1 LRRGS
6 VFPFSQ
12 RDPSTT
18 YSVVV
23 LDQYIVVYGV
33 LRDSLVETMKA
44 AIAPL
49 AERGLSMAKYVL
61 ALDQGT
67 TSSRAIVFDHDGAIV
82 SVAQQEFPQIYPS
95 PGLVEHDP
103 EAIWSSQLAVAH
115 EAMKKAGA
123 SAADVAAIGITN
135 QRETAIVW
143 EKSTG
148 KPVFN
153 AIVWQS
159 RLTVPICDALKAK
172 GFDKEIR
179 ERTGLVTDA
188 YFSGTKVKWI
198 LDNVPGAREKADRG
212 ELLFGNVDTFLMWR
226 LSKGRVFA
234 TDPSNASRTLLYNIY
249 KGQWDDVIL
258 NELGIPRSMLPTVM
272 PSSGVFGETD
282 PEFFGAAI
290 KMAGDAGDQQAA
302 TFGQACYEVG
312 MAKNTYGTGCFMLM
326 NTGEKGV
333 PSQNGLLT
341 TLAWGIDSKTYYA
354 LEGAIFITGAA
365 VQWLRDGLGVIKQSV
380 DVEALADTVPDN
392 GGVYLVPAFVGL
404 GAPYW
409 DPYARGTI
417 IGLTRG
423 STVGHIARATLES
436 MCYQTR
442 DVLEAMTADSKVDLK
457 TLRVDGG
464 AVVNNLLMQF
474 QADIL
479 GVPVQRP
486 KVAETTALG
495 AAYLA
500 GLAVG
505 FWGSQEEVAEHWA
518 IDRTFEPQMSADQ
531 REKLYAGWKRAVER
545 SRNWEQA

>member
-1 LRRGS
+1 
-6 VFPFSQ
+6 
-12 RDPSTT
+12 
-18 YSVVV
+18 
-23 LDQYIVVYGV
+23 
-33 LRDSLVETMKA
+33 
-44 AIAPL
+44 
-49 AERGLSMAKYVL
+49 MAKYIL

-67 TSSRAIVFDHDGAIV
+67 TSSRAILFNHDGAIV
-82 SVAQQEFPQIYPS
+82 SVAQQEFPQIYPA

-103 EAIWSSQLAVAH
+103 EAIWSSQLAVAR
-115 EAMKKAGA
+115 EAIRLAGA
-123 SAADVAAIGITN
+123 SATDIAAIGITN

-159 RLTVPICDALKAK
+159 RLTVPICDELKAK

-179 ERTGLVTDA
+179 NRTGLVTDA

-226 LSKGRVFA
+226 LSRGRIHA
-234 TDPSNASRTLLYNIY
+234 TDYSNASRTLLFNIY
-249 KGQWDDVIL
+249 TGQWDDVIL
-258 NELGIPRSMLPTVM
+258 KELGVPHSMLPTVM

-282 PEFFGAAI
+282 AEFFGAPI
-290 KMAGDAGDQQAA
+290 RMAGDAGDQQAA

-326 NTGEKGV
+326 NTGSKGV

-341 TLAWGIDSKTYYA
+341 TIGWGLGEPTNAQITYA

-365 VQWLRDGLGVIKQSV
+365 VQWLRDGLGVIKQSG
-380 DVEALADTVPDN
+380 DVEALAGTVSDN
-392 GGVYLVPAFVGL
+392 GGVYMVPAFVGL

-409 DPYARGTI
+409 DPNARGTI

-423 STVGHIARATLES
+423 STAAHIARATLES

-442 DVLEAMTADSKVDLK
+442 EVLEAMEADSSVSLK

-500 GLAVG
+500 GIAVG
-505 FWGSQEEVAEHWA
+505 FWSSAQEVASQWA
-518 IDRTFEPQMSADQ
+518 IDRTFEPHMSADQ
-531 REKLYAGWKRAVER
+531 RDSLYKSWKKAVQR
-545 SRNWEQA
+545 SLNWE

>member
-1 LRRGS
+1 
-6 VFPFSQ
+6 
-12 RDPSTT
+12 
-18 YSVVV
+18 
-23 LDQYIVVYGV
+23 
-33 LRDSLVETMKA
+33 
-44 AIAPL
+44 
-49 AERGLSMAKYVL
+49 MAKYVL

-67 TSSRAIVFDHDGAIV
+67 TSSRAIVFNHDGAIV
-82 SVAQQEFPQIYPS
+82 SVAQQEFPQIYPA

-103 EAIWSSQLAVAH
+103 EAIWSSQLAVAQ

-123 SAADVAAIGITN
+123 SASDIVALGITN

-143 EKSTG
+143 DKNTG

-159 RLTVPICDALKAK
+159 RLTVPICDELKAK

-198 LDNVPGAREKADRG
+198 LDNVPGVREKAERG
-212 ELLFGNVDTFLMWR
+212 DALFGNVDTFLMWR
-226 LSKGRVFA
+226 LSRGRVHA
-234 TDPSNASRTLLYNIY
+234 TDPSNASRTLMYNIY
-249 KGQWDDVIL
+249 KGDWDDVIL
-258 NELGIPRSMLPTVM
+258 RELGVPRAMLPTVG
-272 PSSGVFGETD
+272 PSSGVFGESD
-282 PEFFGAAI
+282 PEFFGGAI

-312 MAKNTYGTGCFMLM
+312 MSKNTFGTGNFMLM
-326 NTGEKGV
+326 NTGTKGV

-341 TLAWGIDSKTYYA
+341 TIGWGIGGQTIYC
-354 LEGAIFITGAA
+354 LEGSIFITGAA
-365 VQWLRDGLGVIKQSV
+365 VQWLRDSLGVIKNSG
-380 DVEALADTVPDN
+380 DVEALASSVPDN
-392 GGVYLVPAFVGL
+392 GGVYFVPAFVGL

-409 DPYARGTI
+409 DSYARGTI
-417 IGLTRG
+417 VGLTRG
-423 STVGHIARATLES
+423 STAGNIARATLES

-442 DVLEAMTADSKVDLK
+442 DVQEAMTADSGVHMT

-464 AVVNNLLMQF
+464 AVVNNLLMQA

-500 GLAVG
+500 GLATG
-505 FWGSQEEVAEHWA
+505 FWSSQEEVAEHWA
-518 IDRTFEPQMSADQ
+518 IDRTFEPKMSADQ
-531 REKLYAGWKRAVER
+531 REKLYADWKRAVER
-545 SRNWEQA
+545 SMHWEQA

>member
-1 LRRGS
+1 M
-6 VFPFSQ
+6 V
-12 RDPSTT
+12 
-18 YSVVV
+18 
-23 LDQYIVVYGV
+23 
-33 LRDSLVETMKA
+33 
-44 AIAPL
+44 
-49 AERGLSMAKYVL
+49 KYVL

-67 TSSRAIVFDHDGAIV
+67 TSSRAIVFDHDGSIV
-82 SVAQQEFPQIYPS
+82 SVAQQEFPQIYPA

-103 EAIWSSQLAVAH
+103 EAIWSSQLAVARQALQ
-115 EAMKKAGA
+115 EANA
-123 SAADVAAIGITN
+123 SAADIAALGITN
-135 QRETAIVW
+135 QRETALVW

-198 LDNVPGAREKADRG
+198 LDNIPGVREQAQRG
-212 ELLFGNVDTFLMWR
+212 EVLFGNVDTFLMWR
-226 LSKGRVFA
+226 LSKGHVHA

-249 KGQWDDVIL
+249 QGDWDDVIL
-258 NELGIPRSMLPTVM
+258 DELEIPRVMLPTVM
-272 PSSGVFGETD
+272 PSSGAFGETD
-282 PEFFGAAI
+282 PEFFGGPI

-302 TFGQACYEVG
+302 TFGQTCYEVG
-312 MAKNTYGTGCFMLM
+312 MAKNTYGTGSFMLM
-326 NTGEKGV
+326 NTGSTGV
-333 PSQNGLLT
+333 PSHSGLLT
-341 TLAWGIDSKTYYA
+341 TIAWGIGDQITYA
-354 LEGAIFITGAA
+354 LEGSIFITGAA
-365 VQWLRDGLGVIKQSV
+365 VQWLRDGLKAITTSA
-380 DVEALADTVPDN
+380 DVEALAGTVPDN

-417 IGLTRG
+417 VGLTRG
-423 STVGHIARATLES
+423 STIGHIARATLES

-442 DVLEAMTADSKVDLK
+442 DVLEAMTTDSGVHVK

-505 FWGSQEEVAEHWA
+505 FWGSTRDLAEHWA
-518 IDRTFEPQMSADQ
+518 VDRTFEPQMAQAQ
-531 REKLYAGWKRAVER
+531 REELYANWKRAVER
-545 SRNWEQA
+545 SLNWEQPKEHR

>member
-1 LRRGS
+1 
-6 VFPFSQ
+6 
-12 RDPSTT
+12 
-18 YSVVV
+18 
-23 LDQYIVVYGV
+23 
-33 LRDSLVETMKA
+33 
-44 AIAPL
+44 
-49 AERGLSMAKYVL
+49 MAKYVL

-67 TSSRAIVFDHDGAIV
+67 TSSRAIVFNHDGAIV

-103 EAIWSSQLAVAH
+103 EAIWSSQLTVAQ
-115 EAMKKAGA
+115 EAMGKAGA
-123 SAADVAAIGITN
+123 SASDIAAIGITN

-143 EKSTG
+143 DKHTG
-148 KPVFN
+148 KAVFN

-172 GFDKEIR
+172 GFDKELR

-198 LDNVPGAREKADRG
+198 LDNVPGVREKAERG
-212 ELLFGNVDTFLMWR
+212 DVLFGNVDTFLMWR
-226 LSKGRVFA
+226 LSKGRVHA

-249 KGQWDDVIL
+249 KGDWDEVIL
-258 NELGIPRSMLPTVM
+258 RELGIPRAMLPTVM
-272 PSSGVFGETD
+272 PSSGIFGETD
-282 PEFFGAAI
+282 AEFFGAPI

-302 TFGQACYEVG
+302 TFGQACFEVG

-326 NTGEKGV
+326 NTGTKGV
-333 PSQNGLLT
+333 PSNNGLLT
-341 TLAWGIDSKTYYA
+341 TIGWGANKQVIYA
-354 LEGAIFITGAA
+354 LEGSIFITGAA
-365 VQWLRDGLGVIKQSV
+365 VQWLRDSLRAIKTSG
-380 DVEALADTVPDN
+380 DVEALASEVPDN
-392 GGVYLVPAFVGL
+392 GGVYMVPAFVGL

-409 DPYARGTI
+409 DSYARGTI

-423 STVGHIARATLES
+423 STVAHIARATLES

-442 DVLEAMTADSKVDLK
+442 DVLTAMTADSGVNVK

-464 AVVNNLLMQF
+464 AVVNNTLMQF

-505 FWGSQEEVAEHWA
+505 FWSGQQEVAEQWA
-518 IDRTFEPQMSADQ
+518 IDRTFEPQMNSSQ
-531 REKLYAGWKRAVER
+531 REELYAGWKRAVER
-545 SRNWEQA
+545 SLGWEQPSAS

>member
-1 LRRGS
+1 
-6 VFPFSQ
+6 
-12 RDPSTT
+12 
-18 YSVVV
+18 
-23 LDQYIVVYGV
+23 
-33 LRDSLVETMKA
+33 
-44 AIAPL
+44 
-49 AERGLSMAKYVL
+49 MAKYVL

-67 TSSRAIVFDHDGAIV
+67 TSSRAILFDHEGAIA

-103 EAIWSSQLAVAH
+103 EAIWSSQLAVAQ
-115 EAMKKAGA
+115 EAIKKANANA
-123 SAADVAAIGITN
+123 SDIAALGITN

-143 EKSTG
+143 EKATG

-159 RLTVPICDALKAK
+159 RLTVPICEELTAK

-179 ERTGLVTDA
+179 NRTGLVTDA

-212 ELLFGNVDTFLMWR
+212 ELAFGTVDTFLMWH
-226 LSKGRVFA
+226 LSKGRIHA
-234 TDPSNASRTLLYNIY
+234 IDPSNASRTLLYNIY
-249 KGQWDDVIL
+249 ENKWDDVIL
-258 NELGIPRSMLPTVM
+258 NELGIPHSMLPTVM

-282 PEFFGAAI
+282 AEFFGAPI
-290 KMAGDAGDQQAA
+290 KIAGDAGDQQAA
-302 TFGQACYEVG
+302 TFGQACYDVG
-312 MAKNTYGTGCFMLM
+312 MAKNTYGTGSFMLL
-326 NTGEKGV
+326 NTGEKAV
-333 PSQNGLLT
+333 PSKNQLLT
-341 TLAWGIDSKTYYA
+341 TIGWGIGNKTIYC

-365 VQWLRDGLGVIKQSV
+365 VQWLRDGLKAITASS
-380 DVEALADTVPDN
+380 DVEALASSVPDN

-409 DPYARGTI
+409 DPYARGTVV
-417 IGLTRG
+417 GLSRG
-423 STVGHIARATLES
+423 STMGNVARATLES
-436 MCYQTR
+436 MCYQSR
-442 DVLEAMTADSKVDLK
+442 DVLEAMNADSGVDLK

-505 FWGSQEEVAEHWA
+505 FWQSQQEVAEHWA
-518 IDRTFEPQMSADQ
+518 LDRTFEPRMSADQ
-531 REKLYAGWKRAVER
+531 REELYAYWKKAVER
-545 SRNWEQA
+545 SLGWVQPTPKQSAVKA